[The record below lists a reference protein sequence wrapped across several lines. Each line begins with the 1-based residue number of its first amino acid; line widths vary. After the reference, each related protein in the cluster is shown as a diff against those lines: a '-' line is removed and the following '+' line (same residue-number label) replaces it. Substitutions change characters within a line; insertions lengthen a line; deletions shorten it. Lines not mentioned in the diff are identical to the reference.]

1 MHSLTDHFLPPS
13 AAFFGTVCA
22 KGEMKIEDYVSPT
35 GKVNVY
41 LELFKSIFGK
51 SDITRPIL
59 VQIINQSSPY
69 CDPNS
74 KSYSKFVKMLEELKP
89 KVHDLLSNNAVLMMP
104 TWPTVAPK
112 HQTTILRG
120 FDAAYTSIMN
130 ALELCT
136 THCPMGLTK
145 SEHLPL
151 GFSGRRSVC
160 KCFVVF
166 TVCSGSYSPF

>member
-1 MHSLTDHFLPPS
+1 MQCVQANQSLFNHSLI
-13 AAFFGTVCA
+13 AAFFGTVCV
-22 KGEMKIEDYVSPT
+22 KGEMKIEDYVSRT

-41 LELFKSIFGK
+41 LELLKSIFGK

-59 VQIINQSSPY
+59 VQILNQSSPY

-74 KSYSKFVKMLEELKP
+74 KSYARFVKMLEELKP
-89 KVHDLLSNNAVLMMP
+89 KVHDLLSDNAVLMMP

-120 FDAAYTSIMN
+120 FGAAYTTIMN
-130 ALELCT
+130 ALGLCT

-145 SEHLPL
+145 SERLPL
-151 GFSGRRSVC
+151 GFSGRRSIWI
-160 KCFVVF
+160 
-166 TVCSGSYSPF
+166 